1 MASTPTIAASLLQT
15 GMLVGA
21 VVVAQVV
28 VMRHLTLETIPEV
41 LRGRVALSNRLRPW
55 LIAAAAAMAAS
66 GLALYVT

>member
-41 LRGRVALSNRLRPW
+41 LRGRVALSSRLRPW